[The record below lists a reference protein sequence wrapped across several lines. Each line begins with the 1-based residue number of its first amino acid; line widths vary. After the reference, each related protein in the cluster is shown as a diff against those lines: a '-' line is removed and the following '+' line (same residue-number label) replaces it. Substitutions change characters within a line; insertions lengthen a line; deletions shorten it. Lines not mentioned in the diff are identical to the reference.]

1 MPQSLDLQGL
11 ALTTVGALQFTGA
24 FPFIASFDPV
34 GLPE

>member
-1 MPQSLDLQGL
+1 MPQSLDLQCL
-11 ALTTVGALQFTGA
+11 ALITVGALQFRGA